1 MARQRGRW
9 RPHERRGAV
18 RDPAAGNL
26 TAIREAWLKEA
37 RELVHG
43 TCVALGR
50 RGALLRGRPGS
61 GKSDLALRFLALAGE
76 GDSSRRWWPTIR
88 CWSKLAPTGC
98 WPRHPEPLP
107 GKIEVRG
114 LGILAVPYLAQAEL
128 VLVFDLVNDEDVP
141 RMPPEP
147 WDRTEIAGRPVPALK
162 LAPFEPSAPLKLK
175 MALLLA
181 APTIP
186 IKARIGLAHGTA
198 PDKDSGLW
206 PGGQFQRQHDRRR
219 HRHSWQACP

>member
-1 MARQRGRW
+1 
-9 RPHERRGAV
+9 
-18 RDPAAGNL
+18 
-26 TAIREAWLKEA
+26 LKEA

-76 GDSSRRWWPTIR
+76 GGLKPALVADDQVLVQVGSNRLLASPPGTI
-88 CWSKLAPTGC
+88 A
-98 WPRHPEPLP
+98 

-128 VLVFDLVNDEDVP
+128 VLVCDLVNDEDVP

-181 APTIP
+181 APDNP
-186 IKARIGLAHGTA
+186 N
-198 PDKDSGLW
+198 
-206 PGGQFQRQHDRRR
+206 
-219 HRHSWQACP
+219 